1 MQRNDPLRKQYF
13 CKQFGHTSKENT
25 KKLLTNANLMSNDL
39 KQIIKLSSHAKH
51 VKNFENHLQNKLL
64 HL

>member
-1 MQRNDPLRKQYF
+1 
-13 CKQFGHTSKENT
+13 
-25 KKLLTNANLMSNDL
+25 MSNDL